1 MKICV
6 NAADSVKDKSKETIP
21 WKEHLSSWF
30 YLSDSL
36 LPRASRVAEPSK
48 LPWQSPFIWDDRKPP
63 LLNLDGKQFELDPA
77 RAQKKSPERHVTI
90 WHRFVLKRTTV
101 SCFFCVCFKKR
112 NVWNISGQ
120 EFSRT
125 LLDVWAFCVR
135 VFETRQRG
143 RLSSS
148 YDEHVPEC
156 IKKRQAVCSEVL
168 FVLLLP

>member
-36 LPRASRVAEPSK
+36 LPRASRVAEPSE

-101 SCFFCVCFKKR
+101 SCFFLCVCFLKKKEMNETSVDR
-112 NVWNISGQ
+112 SSLERCLMFGLFAWGCLKPVREGVSHPATMNTCQNV
-120 EFSRT
+120 
-125 LLDVWAFCVR
+125 
-135 VFETRQRG
+135 
-143 RLSSS
+143 
-148 YDEHVPEC
+148 
-156 IKKRQAVCSEVL
+156 
-168 FVLLLP
+168 